1 MFVVP
6 PRKHLVGST
15 RFRSKLRS
23 GFTLIELLLVIG
35 IIAVLSGIVIAALS
49 PTRQLGTSRDA
60 KRQADVN
67 AILSAVYQYLVDV
80 ESLPPGIPSGTALEI
95 CATDSADC
103 DAAISLD
110 VLTGSYLVRIPL
122 DPKRPDSA
130 TGTNY
135 WIIRDQGG
143 RITVSAPDAEVAENI
158 SITR

>member
-1 MFVVP
+1 MCAVP
-6 PRKHLVGST
+6 APKHASVFTRLRAKPR
-15 RFRSKLRS
+15 R

-49 PTRQLGTSRDA
+49 PTKQLGTSRDA

-80 ESLPPGIPSGTALEI
+80 ESLPPGIPSGAALEI
-95 CATDSADC
+95 CATNSPDC

-110 VLTGSYLVRIPL
+110 ILTGSYLVRIPL
-122 DPKRPDSA
+122 DPQRPDSA

-135 WIIRDQGG
+135 WIVRDQGG
-143 RITVSAPDAEVAENI
+143 RITVSAPGAEEAESI